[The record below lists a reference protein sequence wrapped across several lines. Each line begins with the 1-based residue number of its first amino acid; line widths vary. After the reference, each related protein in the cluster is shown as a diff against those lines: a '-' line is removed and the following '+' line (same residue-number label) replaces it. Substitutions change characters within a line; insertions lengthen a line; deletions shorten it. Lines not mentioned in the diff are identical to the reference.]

1 MCLPCTGTHRKTK
14 VLSQK
19 QKDRVAESA
28 LQILGKGEG
37 RKLGGISPERTPPG
51 KKYFFFYF
59 FTFSVMLSNTYFF
72 FLSVSEESSQR
83 SQSEQIQ
90 GLITWFLNTK
100 EGCIGS

>member
-1 MCLPCTGTHRKTK
+1 MCLPCTGTHRKMK

-37 RKLGGISPERTPPG
+37 RKLGCISPERTPPG
-51 KKYFFFYF
+51 KKYSLRN

>member
-1 MCLPCTGTHRKTK
+1 MCLPCTGTHRKMK

-51 KKYFFFYF
+51 KKYFFFLLFYF
-59 FTFSVMLSNTYFF
+59 FSNAFQYVFF
-72 FLSVSEESSQR
+72 FPL
-83 SQSEQIQ
+83 
-90 GLITWFLNTK
+90 
-100 EGCIGS
+100 CI